1 MLASSPHG
9 SGGAQPLEI
18 ERRIES
24 LEIAWTKA
32 ASRTGRVW
40 RPRAPSLTWLLSVA
54 SVAAGFVLWQ
64 GVHAFGLVSAELLP
78 GPADVARA
86 LVEIL
91 RDGYRGTT
99 LWQNIFSTLGRC
111 GIGFGLACAVGIPL
125 GLLMGTLRPVSAA
138 LDYIIQFMR
147 PLPPLSY
154 LILLILWLGTG
165 NTSKIALLFLT
176 AFPIVV
182 SSAAAGV
189 RATKAQ
195 RIQVALALGA
205 SRAQIFRY
213 VIFPSALPTIFT
225 GLRIALAAAFSTVV
239 AAELMAASDGLGWM
253 IFSAS
258 QFLRNDVIILGILV
272 LGILG
277 LTLSRLLLAADRA
290 TVHWRGVE

>member
-1 MLASSPHG
+1 LD
-9 SGGAQPLEI
+9 
-18 ERRIES
+18 
-24 LEIAWTKA
+24 IAWTKVA
-32 ASRTGRVW
+32 APASRIR
-40 RPRAPSLTWLLSVA
+40 RLRAPSANWLLSVA
-54 SVAAGFVLWQ
+54 SVAAGFAVWQ
-64 GVHAFGLVSAELLP
+64 GVHAFGLVSPELLP
-78 GPADVARA
+78 GPADVFRA

-99 LWQNIFSTLGRC
+99 LWQNIFSTVSRC
-111 GIGFGLACAVGIPL
+111 AAGFGLACAVGIPL
-125 GLLMGTLRPVSAA
+125 GLLMGTLRPVAA
-138 LDYIIQFMR
+138 SLDYIVQFMR

-189 RATKAQ
+189 RNTKAQ
-195 RIQVALALGA
+195 RIQIALALGA
-205 SRAQIFRY
+205 SRAQVFRY
-213 VIFPSALPTIFT
+213 VIFPSALPSIFT

-258 QFLRNDVIILGILV
+258 QFLRNDVIILGILI
-272 LGILG
+272 LGVLG
-277 LTLSRLLLAADRA
+277 LTLSRLLLAADHA

>member
-1 MLASSPHG
+1 LD
-9 SGGAQPLEI
+9 
-18 ERRIES
+18 
-24 LEIAWTKA
+24 IAWTKA
-32 ASRTGRVW
+32 ASSAGRV
-40 RPRAPSLTWLLSVA
+40 RRLRAPDLNWLLSVA
-54 SVAAGFVLWQ
+54 SVAAGFALWQ
-64 GVHAFGLVSAELLP
+64 AVHAFGLVSPELLP
-78 GPADVARA
+78 GPADVFKA

-99 LWQNIFSTLGRC
+99 LWQNVFSTLGRC
-111 GIGFGLACAVGIPL
+111 AAGFGLACVAGVPL
-125 GLLMGTLRPVSAA
+125 GLLMGTLRQVSAA

-189 RATKAQ
+189 RNTKAQ
-195 RIQVALALGA
+195 RVQVALALGA

-213 VIFPSALPTIFT
+213 VIFPSALPSIFT

-258 QFLRNDVIILGILV
+258 QFLRNDVIVLGILV
-272 LGILG
+272 LGVLG
-277 LTLSRLLLAADRA
+277 LCLSRLLLALDGA